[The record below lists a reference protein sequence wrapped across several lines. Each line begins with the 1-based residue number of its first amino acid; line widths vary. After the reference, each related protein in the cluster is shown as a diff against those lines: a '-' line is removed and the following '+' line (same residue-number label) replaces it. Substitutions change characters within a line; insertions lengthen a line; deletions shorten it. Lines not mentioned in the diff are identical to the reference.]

1 MRGSVLIALIIED
14 NGLYVC
20 IIFKCLSMLSTTDL
34 GSISAEL
41 FAEYRIFKYSQ
52 RNNVV
57 IVLKTTSLL

>member
-14 NGLYVC
+14 NGLCVC
-20 IIFKCLSMLSTTDL
+20 MIFKCLIMLSTTDL

-52 RNNVV
+52 RNNDV
-57 IVLKTTSLL
+57 IVLNTTSLL